1 MISDYLN
8 KGEVVGVN
16 CIKASENLS
25 PFLDGELSQ
34 EEEARL
40 LEHLDGCAA
49 CSQELD
55 ELKRVTSAL
64 HLLGQRETAAPSGF
78 STAVMARINEE
89 NSGSR
94 VRFRY
99 LKQAAIGAA
108 AVLLLTAGITSMKPE
123 QSGQVA
129 QVPAQVENTGSQTS
143 NPEQISPVSSSE
155 GSHSQP
161 NSPSSEDPNTPPA
174 EPSNNDPGSP
184 TNYRSS
190 GAVEFA
196 GHKEYIIVSTFLKVN
211 VADSAEAEKQAR
223 RLASEYG
230 APMQSLGQQTV
241 NGKQCLV
248 EKIVVSSSNAQSL
261 TGSLRALGTLVSQ
274 DEQKADLT
282 QRFSELYDQY
292 ITLKSERAQ
301 TQDSA
306 QAAQLDQKIKEA
318 EEQLR
323 AWEQQSSSQ
332 TIVLWL
338 QQ

>member
-1 MISDYLN
+1 M
-8 KGEVVGVN
+8 GVN
-16 CIKASENLS
+16 CNTASENLS
-25 PFLDGELSQ
+25 PFLDGELTR
-34 EEEARL
+34 EEEVRL
-40 LEHLDGCAA
+40 LEHLGGCVA
-49 CSQELD
+49 CNQELD
-55 ELKRVTSAL
+55 ELKRVVAAL

-78 STAVMARINEE
+78 SAAVMTRINEE

-99 LKQAAIGAA
+99 FKQAAIGAA
-108 AVLLLTAGITSMKPE
+108 AVLLLTAGITSIKPE
-123 QSGQVA
+123 PSGQVA

-143 NPEQISPVSSSE
+143 GPEQTSPGNSSE
-155 GSHSQP
+155 GSQSQP
-161 NSPSSEDPNTPPA
+161 NNPSSEDSNTPPT
-174 EPSNNDPGSP
+174 EPANNNQGSS
-184 TNYRSS
+184 TNYRGS

-196 GHKEYIIVSTFLKVN
+196 GHKEYMIVSTFLKVN

-223 RLASEYG
+223 SLASEYG